1 MQQQKLQIEKNLQ
14 QDVDALAVKV
24 EEELLVEEQ
33 QEDVLQQEDQLPD
46 EEGDKLLSKFFSIN
60 FVMCC

>member
-1 MQQQKLQIEKNLQ
+1 MQLQNLQ
-14 QDVDALAVKV
+14 TEKVLLQEDVDAQALQV
-24 EEELLVEEQ
+24 EEELLVEVQ
-33 QEDVLQQEDQLPD
+33 QDVLQEDHLHD

>member
-1 MQQQKLQIEKNLQ
+1 MQRIKLQHEKDLL
-14 QDVDALAVKV
+14 QDVDAQAVQV

-33 QEDVLQQEDQLPD
+33 QDVLQEDQLQE

>member
-1 MQQQKLQIEKNLQ
+1 MQRQKLQTEKNLQ
-14 QDVDALAVKV
+14 QDVDAQAVQV
-24 EEELLVEEQ
+24 EEELLVEVQ
-33 QEDVLQQEDQLPD
+33 QDVLQEDHLHD

>member
-1 MQQQKLQIEKNLQ
+1 MQQQKLQTEKDLQ
-14 QDVDALAVKV
+14 QDVDAQAVQV
-24 EEELLVEEQ
+24 EEELLVEQ
-33 QEDVLQQEDQLPD
+33 QQDVLQEDQLHD

>member
-1 MQQQKLQIEKNLQ
+1 MQRQKLQTEKDLQ
-14 QDVDALAVKV
+14 QDVDAQAVQV
-24 EEELLVEEQ
+24 EEELLVEQ
-33 QEDVLQQEDQLPD
+33 QQDVLQEDQLHD